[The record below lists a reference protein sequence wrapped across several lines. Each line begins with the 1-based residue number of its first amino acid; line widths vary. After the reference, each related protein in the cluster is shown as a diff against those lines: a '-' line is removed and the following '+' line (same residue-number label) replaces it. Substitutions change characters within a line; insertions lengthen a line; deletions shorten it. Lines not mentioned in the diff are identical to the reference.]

1 MSARPV
7 KRISLLLC
15 LCAALAACAVS
26 SPPIQYLQLSAGT
39 VTMPGQGTLTV
50 AVDAIAVPDY
60 LLRNEL
66 LLRDSAYSLRYRADR
81 RWAEPLD
88 LGIQRVLARRL
99 AAELGTRQVS
109 AFPEVARTPPD
120 WELRV
125 SVQRFEILEGRAT
138 LKAIG
143 VWTPRDGTAQTKQQI
158 EFEATQPLPEPA
170 TQLAPNAD
178 VAIALSELLWRFA
191 EALAEPLR

>member
-1 MSARPV
+1 MNTLPL
-7 KRISLLLC
+7 RIPLLLC

-26 SPPIQYLQLSAGT
+26 SPPIQYLQLSAGN
-39 VTMPGQGTLTV
+39 VAVPERGTLSV
-50 AVDAIAVPDY
+50 ALDAVAVPDY

-99 AAELGTRQVS
+99 AAELDTRQVS
-109 AFPEVARTPPD
+109 AFPEVARMRPD

-138 LKAIG
+138 LKASG
-143 VWTPRDGTAQTKQQI
+143 VWTPRDGAGHTRQQVD
-158 EFEATQPLPEPA
+158 FEATQPLPEPA
-170 TQLAPNAD
+170 IPSAPNAD